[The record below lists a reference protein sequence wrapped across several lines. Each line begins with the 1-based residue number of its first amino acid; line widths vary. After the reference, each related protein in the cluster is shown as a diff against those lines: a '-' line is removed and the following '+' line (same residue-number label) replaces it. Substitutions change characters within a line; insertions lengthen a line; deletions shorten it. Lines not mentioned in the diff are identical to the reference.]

1 MERAESFR
9 GSGARIAEVA
19 LKSSANQTAVSLT
32 NWMTA
37 ANVHYPVGQ

>member
-19 LKSSANQTAVSLT
+19 LKSSANQTAVFIDQLDDS
-32 NWMTA
+32 
-37 ANVHYPVGQ
+37 G